1 MLLGSG
7 KTLNG
12 AGLADHQA
20 VIAIGAILAVE
31 RIGGC
36 EVVTIPLRIIGNAG
50 ISPLLDE
57 GLQRLG
63 IVGGAADG
71 AADGILVSGSAGV
84 HLLQVVDIPA
94 DGIGCGLA
102 VGIGGLQLAHGL
114 VQRSLGVATHCH
126 RHFLGHGIDGGVIG
140 IGELGRELVI
150 LRLGQ
155 IERRCPHR
163 VGGSVLHGRKR
174 KCRRGFRAGK
184 VRQIRRSIGMYHA
197 ALILGI
203 EKILLFGQ
211 IVDAAEL
218 CDAAQTRQC
227 HLPLIGIVDEI
238 IGSVEQDGAVAA
250 AVAGHQA
257 ECAVSHAEQRR
268 RGICLGAKSRIH
280 DRLVLVEHRVAPIF
294 RFGGDLHAAGLPLEA
309 FGGKRGIIA
318 DIGRH
323 VGALRQHHQG
333 KFLGSSG
340 FAQGQ
345 GSRQG
350 DAGICRRTG
359 HLGRAVHNGQHIVV
373 SGAPGD
379 CGSADG
385 RGQGKIGGDISRAQG
400 QLLLII
406 GEIAAVIAGRN
417 LDGDG
422 LRLPRL
428 TQGDVGRQF
437 NGRFR
442 TGAGD
447 RTVVGDDRR
456 VIRFPCN
463 GRVAAAARRGKL
475 QIVNDAFRQR
485 QSFRIRVHKGLRRD
499 RIGQVFS
506 QHFRPGE
513 RLVVDLQVI
522 QVEVAGV
529 PVMGAGCAKIE
540 KLLLGHEV

>member
-1 MLLGSG
+1 
-7 KTLNG
+7 
-12 AGLADHQA
+12 
-20 VIAIGAILAVE
+20 
-31 RIGGC
+31 
-36 EVVTIPLRIIGNAG
+36 
-50 ISPLLDE
+50 
-57 GLQRLG
+57 
-63 IVGGAADG
+63 
-71 AADGILVSGSAGV
+71 
-84 HLLQVVDIPA
+84 
-94 DGIGCGLA
+94 
-102 VGIGGLQLAHGL
+102 
-114 VQRSLGVATHCH
+114 
-126 RHFLGHGIDGGVIG
+126 
-140 IGELGRELVI
+140 
-150 LRLGQ
+150 
-155 IERRCPHR
+155 
-163 VGGSVLHGRKR
+163 
-174 KCRRGFRAGK
+174 
-184 VRQIRRSIGMYHA
+184 MYHA

-268 RGICLGAKSRIH
+268 RGICLGAKRRIH

-294 RFGGDLHAAGLPLEA
+294 LFCGDLHAAGLPLEA

-333 KFLGSSG
+333 KFLGFSRS
-340 FAQGQ
+340 AEGQ
-345 GSRQG
+345 RGRQG
-350 DAGICRRTG
+350 DISIGILQTG
-359 HLGRAVHNGQHIVV
+359 HLGCVAHNGQHTAIA
-373 SGAPGD
+373 GAPGD
-379 CGSADG
+379 FCLANG
-385 RGQGKIGGDISRAQG
+385 RGQGKIRGDIARAQG

-406 GEIAAVIAGRN
+406 GEITVVIAGQNRDGEGLFL
-417 LDGDG
+417 LDLIQRDG
-422 LRLPRL
+422 RRHLNIC
-428 TQGDVGRQF
+428 F
-437 NGRFR
+437 HI
-442 TGAGD
+442 GAGD
-447 RTVVGDDRR
+447 RTVIGDDRR

-485 QSFRIRVHKGLRRD
+485 QSCQIRFHKGLRRD
-499 RIGQVFS
+499 RIGQVFA

>member
-1 MLLGSG
+1 
-7 KTLNG
+7 
-12 AGLADHQA
+12 
-20 VIAIGAILAVE
+20 
-31 RIGGC
+31 
-36 EVVTIPLRIIGNAG
+36 
-50 ISPLLDE
+50 
-57 GLQRLG
+57 
-63 IVGGAADG
+63 
-71 AADGILVSGSAGV
+71 
-84 HLLQVVDIPA
+84 
-94 DGIGCGLA
+94 
-102 VGIGGLQLAHGL
+102 
-114 VQRSLGVATHCH
+114 
-126 RHFLGHGIDGGVIG
+126 
-140 IGELGRELVI
+140 
-150 LRLGQ
+150 
-155 IERRCPHR
+155 
-163 VGGSVLHGRKR
+163 
-174 KCRRGFRAGK
+174 
-184 VRQIRRSIGMYHA
+184 MYHA

-218 CDAAQTRQC
+218 CDAAQTRQRD
-227 HLPLIGIVDEI
+227 LPFIGIVDEI

-257 ECAVSHAEQRR
+257 ECCAVSHAEQRR

-294 RFGGDLHAAGLPLEA
+294 LFGGDLHAAGLPLEA

-359 HLGRAVHNGQHIVV
+359 HLGRAAHNGQHIVV

-385 RGQGKIGGDISRAQG
+385 LGQGKIGGDITRAQG

-406 GEIAAVIAGRN
+406 GEVSAVISGGHSNRESLRI
-417 LDGDG
+417 LDLAQGDG
-422 LRLPRL
+422 
-428 TQGDVGRQF
+428 GRQL
-437 NGRFR
+437 NSSIRI
-442 TGAGD
+442 GAGD
-447 RTVVGDDRR
+447 RTVVGDDIL

-463 GRVAAAARRGKL
+463 GRVAAFSGCGQRQALDGRT
-475 QIVNDAFRQR
+475 RQR
-485 QSFRIRVHKGLRRD
+485 QSLQICIHKGSRRD
-499 RIGQVFS
+499 CVGQVFA